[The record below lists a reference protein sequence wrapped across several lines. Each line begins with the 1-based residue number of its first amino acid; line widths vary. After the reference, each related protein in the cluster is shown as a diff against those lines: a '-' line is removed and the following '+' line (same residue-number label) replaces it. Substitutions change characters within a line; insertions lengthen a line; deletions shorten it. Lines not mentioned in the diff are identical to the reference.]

1 MNSVLSVNTNNIN
14 NTRAVNN
21 TRLVFVNVKAGR
33 YILAL
38 LPLRVEPLSPTAR
51 ATALLERRSRAPHLA
66 TALGCSKSI
75 HTSATVLLK
84 VEPHIATVLLTWRA
98 NTSNVHMQLLDSG
111 V

>member
-1 MNSVLSVNTNNIN
+1 MGRTIRARERWAVNSVLSVNTNNIN

-33 YILAL
+33 YILAI

-66 TALGCSKSI
+66 TALLE
-75 HTSATVLLK
+75 VD
-84 VEPHIATVLLTWRA
+84 PHISHSAA
-98 NTSNVHMQLLDSG
+98 QS
-111 V
+111 